1 MSGEAGECPILAP
14 GPAAVSLGRDGP
26 DTVDLSEWQPGDT
39 STLGGRLLNLGHA
52 HGVSGTKSATD
63 LFRS

>member
-1 MSGEAGECPILAP
+1 MAP
-14 GPAAVSLGRDGP
+14 GAGPAAVSLGP

-52 HGVSGTKSATD
+52 HGVSATKSATD